1 MDVLGELRK
10 YGHRLPAKAPPVDV
24 WLEGLGTVGH
34 TEHGRGLYLNSLLKP
49 HVEGL
54 IRDNERAEALAK
66 ELTGG
71 RVGAKQLLDT
81 YALGSDKRDIIRAI
95 KEMSMAVS
103 SWDAVTNARSTGKF
117 WDYMGTKVSQTTVA
131 NQWSSFFRTN
141 GNPSAGSYSAIP
153 GPAALDSST
162 AGAWPIPITLGVS
175 EDLYLVNF
183 GQNHATGTNIT
194 LVVDLLQGAGSISA
208 TIVTSQTVNTTAL
221 PRWTGGAGVQMTLEV
236 VTAFGTATGIP
247 NVTIN
252 YTDQSGNAGSS
263 TGAISIGTTSLIAG
277 RLFPIAQGAQVN
289 LASGDFGVRS
299 VEQVTFSASS
309 AGAGAA
315 AALLMYKPLL
325 MVPSLATTSF
335 VERSTPAQVGGI
347 KQLTTVS
354 GGSEPC
360 LTFFVLSSTTSTGVQ
375 TYLMEMVY
383 G

>member
-1 MDVLGELRK
+1 MDVLSELRK
-10 YGHRLPAKAPPVDV
+10 YGHRLPQKAPPVDV
-24 WLEGLGTVGH
+24 WLEGLGTVGMADPR
-34 TEHGRGLYLNSLLKP
+34 RGLYLNSMLKG
-49 HVEGL
+49 HVEAL
-54 IRDNERAEALAK
+54 IRDNDRAEALAK

-103 SWDAVTNARSTGKF
+103 SWDAVTLARSTGKF
-117 WDYMGTKVSQTTVA
+117 WDYMGTKASQTTVA
-131 NQWSSFFRTN
+131 NNWSSFFRSS
-141 GNPSAGSYSAIP
+141 GNPAAGSYTAIP
-153 GPAALDSST
+153 GPAAPNSDST
-162 AGAWPIPITLGVS
+162 GAWPMPMTLGGA

-194 LVVDLLQGAGSISA
+194 LVVDLLQAAGSISA
-208 TIVTSQTVNTTAL
+208 TIVTSQSVATTTL
-221 PRWTGGAGVQMTLEV
+221 TRWTGGAGVQMTLEV
-236 VTAFGTATGIP
+236 TTALGTATGIP

-252 YTDQSGNAGSS
+252 YTDQSGTAASS
-263 TGAISIGTTSLIAG
+263 TGAVSIGATSLITF
-277 RLFPIAQGAQVN
+277 RLFPLQDGPQVR

-299 VEQVTFSASS
+299 VEVVTFSASS

-315 AALLMYKPLL
+315 CALLMYKPLL
-325 MVPSLATTSF
+325 LVPTLATTSF

-354 GGSEPC
+354 GGTKPC
-360 LTFFVLSSTTSTGVQ
+360 LTFFVLTSTTSTGVQ
-375 TYLMEMVY
+375 TYLKETVY

>member
-1 MDVLGELRK
+1 MDVLSELRK
-10 YGHRLPAKAPPVDV
+10 YGHRLPQKAPPVEV

-34 TEHGRGLYLNSLLKP
+34 TEAGRGLYLNSLLKG
-49 HVEGL
+49 HVEAFV
-54 IRDNERAEALAK
+54 RDNERAERLAF
-66 ELTGG
+66 EMTGG
-71 RVGAKQLLDT
+71 RVGAKQLLDC

-103 SWDAVTNARSTGKF
+103 SWDAVTSARSTGKY
-117 WDYMGTKVSQTTVA
+117 WDYMGTKASQTTVA
-131 NQWSSFFRTN
+131 NQWSSFFRTA
-141 GNPSAGSYSAIP
+141 GNPAAGSYNAIP
-153 GPAALDSST
+153 GPAAPNSDT
-162 AGAWPIPITLGVS
+162 VGAWPIPITLGGT

-194 LVVDLLQGAGSISA
+194 LVVDLLQAAGSISA

-221 PRWTGGAGVQMTLEV
+221 TRWTGGSGVQMTLEV
-236 VTAFGTATGIP
+236 VTALGTATGIP

-252 YTDQSGNAGSS
+252 YTDQSGTAASS
-263 TGAISIGTTSLIAG
+263 TGAVTIGATSLVAG
-277 RLFPIAQGAQVN
+277 RIFPLQDGPQVR

-325 MVPSLATTSF
+325 LVPTLATTSF

-347 KQLTTVS
+347 KQLTSVS
-354 GGSEPC
+354 GGTKPC
-360 LTFFVLSSTTSTGVQ
+360 LTFLVLTSTTSTGVQ
-375 TYLMEMVY
+375 TYLMETVY